1 MLVKHL
7 LHKSDD
13 LSFESPELT
22 QKADEAGQASEF
34 SAHSYC
40 ELRGK
45 NMRVRGSPRLP
56 SLTNTETNKNNLS
69 HKMEDYD

>member
-1 MLVKHL
+1 MVKHL

-13 LSFESPELT
+13 LSFGSPGLT
-22 QKADEAGQASEF
+22 QKSDMAGQASEF
-34 SAHSYC
+34 SAHSYW

-45 NMRVRGSPRLP
+45 DMRIRGSSRQL

-69 HKMEDYD
+69 HKMED